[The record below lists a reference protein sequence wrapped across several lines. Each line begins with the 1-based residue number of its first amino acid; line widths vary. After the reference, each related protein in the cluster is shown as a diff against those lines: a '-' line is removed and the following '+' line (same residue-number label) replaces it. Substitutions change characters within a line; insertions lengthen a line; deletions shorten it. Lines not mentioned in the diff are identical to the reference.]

1 MGGILELPV
10 FQPPWGRWQVRCQ
23 VHFMALTG
31 HIRWGSQPRPN
42 WKQLATVATPASK
55 PRDGGLP
62 MAIPWAEPW
71 DFIKYSVTLGVHPQS
86 SESMIGNFFPP
97 MES

>member
-1 MGGILELPV
+1 
-10 FQPPWGRWQVRCQ
+10 
-23 VHFMALTG
+23 MAG
-31 HIRWGSQPRPN
+31 AVPGAFHGPHIRWGSQPRPDR
-42 WKQLATVATPASK
+42 KQLATVATPASK